1 MIMNPGMLLFGLIDS
16 GVAFFLVYYIVKAR
30 FGGNQK
36 AIARILAAILGTLVF
51 TIYFAVI
58 VWFNTATYSVA
69 QEVKM
74 VVYLAPFVLSAL
86 MTALVLLSQPPKE
99 KEKDEAAEEID
110 KESEE
115 NDTASETEKIF

>member
-69 QEVKM
+69 QEIKM

>member
-1 MIMNPGMLLFGLIDS
+1 MNPGMLLFGLIDS

>member
-1 MIMNPGMLLFGLIDS
+1 MNPGMLLFGLIDS

-99 KEKDEAAEEID
+99 KEKDEAAEETD

>member
-99 KEKDEAAEEID
+99 KEKDEAAEETD

>member
-36 AIARILAAILGTLVF
+36 AIARILAAVLGTLVF

-99 KEKDEAAEEID
+99 KEKDQAAEETD

>member
-1 MIMNPGMLLFGLIDS
+1 MNPGMLLFGLIDS

-36 AIARILAAILGTLVF
+36 AIARILAAVLGTLVF

-99 KEKDEAAEEID
+99 KEKDQAAEETD

>member
-36 AIARILAAILGTLVF
+36 AIARILAAVLGTLVF

-99 KEKDEAAEEID
+99 KEKDEAAEETD

>member
-99 KEKDEAAEEID
+99 NTGGIL
-110 KESEE
+110 S
-115 NDTASETEKIF
+115 

>member
-1 MIMNPGMLLFGLIDS
+1 MNPGMLLFGLIDS

-99 KEKDEAAEEID
+99 KKKDEAAEEID